1 MIRVKN
7 SETDCDYPLYREK
20 EVYPEGLRR
29 IASFP
34 VYLYAGAEDG

>member
-1 MIRVKN
+1 MIRDNN
-7 SETDCDYPLYREK
+7 SEAECDDPLYGEK